1 MLLKVQ
7 PIYDNLKAIE
17 EETNQQPKRVILLDP
32 AGKPFNQKMAEEF
45 SQEEHLVFIC
55 GHYEG
60 YDERIRTMVTDEVS
74 LGITF

>member
-1 MLLKVQ
+1 MKKRQ
-7 PIYDNLKAIE
+7 
-17 EETNQQPKRVILLDP
+17 TRQPKRVILLDP

-74 LGITF
+74 LGDYVLTGGE